1 VKARLID
8 LTLTLDRRQ
17 RLVVELGDDFRK
29 KFAELKDHDVRVEV
43 KRYRKRRSLN
53 ANAYCWVLADKIAQA
68 TGVDKSAIYREAIK
82 EIGGVSDIIAVTD
95 DAVDKF
101 RDGWSK
107 QGVGWQTEVLDSKD
121 GYKRVIVYYGSST
134 YDSKQ
139 MAALIDNLVQDA
151 QALGIETLPPA
162 EIARL
167 NSQWEAD
174 NGKQRDI

>member
-1 VKARLID
+1 MKARLID

-17 RLVVELGDDFRK
+17 RLVLELEDDFRK
-29 KFAELKDHDVRVEV
+29 KFAELKGHDVRIEV
-43 KRYRKRRSLN
+43 KRWRKRRSLD
-53 ANAYCWVLADKIAQA
+53 ANAYAWVLMDKIAET
-68 TGVDKSAIYREAIK
+68 TGVDKLTIYRQAIK

-95 DAVDKF
+95 DAVERFRASWSDK
-101 RDGWSK
+101 GA
-107 QGVGWQTEVLDSKD
+107 GWQTEILDSKD
-121 GYKRVIVYYGSST
+121 GYKRIIAYYGSST

-167 NSQWEAD
+167 NSQWKET
-174 NGKQRDI
+174 NHGKTTD